1 MITAEEIKRTAR
13 DKLRDNYLPAVLG
26 AVIYYTPAYIRNMI
40 NNVMLVS
47 GMSAVLL
54 NIVSVVLSIV
64 FGLAVMD
71 ILHIGYIRS
80 LLKISSP
87 KAIDTE
93 IGPKYDVNI
102 VLSGYRMNFKNT
114 IKVVFFKN
122 LYIFGW
128 TALIMLPYLVCV
140 GVYIFITPPEAVSE
154 LYDIIMAY
162 GQSPTPIMMQNIVQK
177 LGETGVYMEYIL
189 TGAGFTA
196 LALCI
201 PLIRKVY
208 EYNAVAMIVAE
219 NPSMPRKEVFATARV
234 VMHGYRFRYFL
245 LQLSFIGFW
254 ILTALVVKVSGG
266 SIVVYYI
273 ANALITPYIMMAY
286 LEFYLVRTKYL

>member
-1 MITAEEIKRTAR
+1 
-13 DKLRDNYLPAVLG
+13 
-26 AVIYYTPAYIRNMI
+26 
-40 NNVMLVS
+40 
-47 GMSAVLL
+47 
-54 NIVSVVLSIV
+54 
-64 FGLAVMD
+64 
-71 ILHIGYIRS
+71 
-80 LLKISSP
+80 
-87 KAIDTE
+87 
-93 IGPKYDVNI
+93 
-102 VLSGYRMNFKNT
+102 
-114 IKVVFFKN
+114 
-122 LYIFGW
+122 
-128 TALIMLPYLVCV
+128 
-140 GVYIFITPPEAVSE
+140 
-154 LYDIIMAY
+154 
-162 GQSPTPIMMQNIVQK
+162 MQNIVQK
-177 LGETGVYMEYIL
+177 LGETGVYMEYKL

-254 ILTALVVKVSGG
+254 ILTALVVRVSDG